1 MVTAFDA
8 APPPSAA
15 PAGPL
20 ISSGAMSTAM
30 RLPVR
35 DERELRFKT
44 ARVLDRGLVR
54 IVDAVPPRHA
64 GRRLYAIDGRLSVP
78 RLR

>member
-1 MVTAFDA
+1 
-8 APPPSAA
+8 
-15 PAGPL
+15 
-20 ISSGAMSTAM
+20 MSTAM